1 MMHEKYLV
9 KNLETEN
16 FLVSIGWESIEYQ
29 SREAE
34 PRLEKSRNFW
44 LIENHTR
51 SIKILE
57 NWIFLKIVEV
67 LCRKHS
73 DQIIS
78 WMNYMRMSLIVFQNI
93 CFQPRTSKTRFSIIK
108 DTIFAN
114 S

>member
-1 MMHEKYLV
+1 MKKNLV
-9 KNLETEN
+9 KNLKTKN
-16 FLVSIGWESIEYQ
+16 FSVLIGRALIEYQ
-29 SREAE
+29 SNQAEA
-34 PRLEKSRNFW
+34 RLENFGNFR

-78 WMNYMRMSLIVFQNI
+78 
-93 CFQPRTSKTRFSIIK
+93 
-108 DTIFAN
+108 
-114 S
+114 